1 MSDTSYISDF
11 DDTPNS
17 IQYDLTYGSPIDSK
31 KFIILHFNINSVLKD
46 GRLDELQ
53 DVCRVLNVAVLV
65 LTESKLDNTIPNSI
79 IMLEGFYEPLRR
91 DRQTNGRHGGGCL
104 MYISEQLT
112 YKHRTDLQSEYFEHL
127 WADVKVGSSN
137 FTITCFYRPPN
148 ESAADHDL
156 FLDAS
161 EQILNNLSMHTTDNK
176 IIASDLNFG
185 NIYSKCP
192 LLSPKPLDSSAPD
205 LFARLGF
212 TQLIDR
218 PTRVTN
224 DTSALI
230 DLLFVQNEDLVT
242 QFGTL
247 PKIADHDGILV
258 CLDAKREKIT
268 NKTKTIFDDKN
279 ANTEGLITFKKY
291 IFMRSMFFLTKFCIK
306 QNYIQKC

>member
-127 WADVKVGSSN
+127 WADVKVGS
-137 FTITCFYRPPN
+137 
-148 ESAADHDL
+148 
-156 FLDAS
+156 
-161 EQILNNLSMHTTDNK
+161 
-176 IIASDLNFG
+176 
-185 NIYSKCP
+185 
-192 LLSPKPLDSSAPD
+192 
-205 LFARLGF
+205 
-212 TQLIDR
+212 
-218 PTRVTN
+218 
-224 DTSALI
+224 
-230 DLLFVQNEDLVT
+230 
-242 QFGTL
+242 
-247 PKIADHDGILV
+247 
-258 CLDAKREKIT
+258 
-268 NKTKTIFDDKN
+268 
-279 ANTEGLITFKKY
+279 
-291 IFMRSMFFLTKFCIK
+291 
-306 QNYIQKC
+306 

>member
-1 MSDTSYISDF
+1 
-11 DDTPNS
+11 
-17 IQYDLTYGSPIDSK
+17 
-31 KFIILHFNINSVLKD
+31 
-46 GRLDELQ
+46 
-53 DVCRVLNVAVLV
+53 
-65 LTESKLDNTIPNSI
+65 
-79 IMLEGFYEPLRR
+79 
-91 DRQTNGRHGGGCL
+91 
-104 MYISEQLT
+104 
-112 YKHRTDLQSEYFEHL
+112 
-127 WADVKVGSSN
+127 
-137 FTITCFYRPPN
+137 
-148 ESAADHDL
+148 
-156 FLDAS
+156 
-161 EQILNNLSMHTTDNK
+161 MHTTDNK

-185 NIYSKCP
+185 NIYSKCPILSPKPLDNSAPDLFARLGFTQLKCP

-268 NKTKTIFDDKN
+268 NKTKTIFDYKN
-279 ANTEGLITFKKY
+279 ANTEGLITFIKNYNFEEHVFSHEVLHQTELYSKVLIKAFEQFVPKITLCVKPHTPAWCNTYTRMLLRKKSQKLY
-291 IFMRSMFFLTKFCIK
+291 II
-306 QNYIQKC
+306 